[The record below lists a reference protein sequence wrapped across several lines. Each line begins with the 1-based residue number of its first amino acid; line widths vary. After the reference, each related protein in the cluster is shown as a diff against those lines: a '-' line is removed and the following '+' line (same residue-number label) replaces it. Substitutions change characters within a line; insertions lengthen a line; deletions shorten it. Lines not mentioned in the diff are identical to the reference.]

1 MQIFNRKLSKII
13 KPLLHVVMVD
23 LSLDKNEFT
32 RHGMHLNSTGK
43 ESIASLIGQHLTD
56 LLTKQENNILPLP
69 WIDDSKDLNT
79 WKEAE
84 VTADLMSL
92 ERLSNKVRVSERPKK
107 PPVIRKN
114 DFL

>member
-1 MQIFNRKLSKII
+1 
-13 KPLLHVVMVD
+13 MVD
-23 LSLDKNEFT
+23 LSLDKNDFT
-32 RHGMHLNSTGK
+32 RHGMHLNSRRK
-43 ESIASLIGQHLTD
+43 EKATSLIGQHLTD

-69 WIDDSKDLNT
+69 WIDDNKDLNI

-107 PPVIRKN
+107 PPVTRTN
-114 DFL
+114 YFFWTN